1 MTSTAILIG
10 ALLFLL
16 AFGVEH
22 LAKVTG
28 IPSVVA
34 LIAMGGVGKPLLERA
49 GIHLGDLSGVVPLLG
64 TVGLV
69 LIVLEGA
76 FDLELR
82 KERLRSVMQSMWAAV
97 GGLLVT
103 CAVLALMTWLWGAF
117 SVFDALL
124 LTLPFAVISSAVAIP
139 SSEFLPTAQ
148 REFVVYEST
157 LSDILGILLF
167 FAMLDSDRSVFGVLT
182 SLTGNGLLSLLL
194 GAVSAVGLL
203 FLMLKLQ
210 GHIRFIPL
218 LAGLFLLYAVGK
230 LMHLSPLILVLVF
243 GLVLNNPA
251 LLGRVGLL
259 QKVYADTEFDSTVK
273 EFKALTC
280 ELTFAVRGIFFILLG
295 YWTDLTHFADWR
307 AWVMA
312 AVVLVALYA
321 LRRGLMSRLRIQH
334 AEVLTW
340 MAPRGLITVLLY
352 WSAKEVISVP
362 AYLDGAVML
371 IVIGSALG
379 TGLARWYW
387 QKDQAAAAGMP

>member
-1 MTSTAILIG
+1 MTYTALLVG
-10 ALLFLL
+10 SLLFLL

-22 LAKVTG
+22 LAKLTG

-34 LIAMGGVGKPLLERA
+34 LIAMGGVGKPLLERM

-64 TVGLV
+64 TIGLV

-82 KERLRSVMQSMWAAV
+82 QERLRSVMQSLGAAA
-97 GGLLVT
+97 GGLLLT
-103 CAVLALMTWLWGAF
+103 GAVLAMMTWLWGAF
-117 SVFDALL
+117 GVFEAVL

-139 SSEFLPTAQ
+139 SSEFLPPAQ

-167 FAMLDSDRSVFGVLT
+167 FAMLDSDRSVSGVVT
-182 SLTGNGLLSLLL
+182 SLMGNGLLSLLL
-194 GAVSAVGLL
+194 GAVCAVGLL
-203 FLMLKLQ
+203 ILMLKLQ

-243 GLVLNNPA
+243 GLVLNNPG

-259 QKVYADTEFDSTVK
+259 KKVYADTEFGSTIK
-273 EFKALTC
+273 EFKSMTS
-280 ELTFAVRGIFFILLG
+280 ELTFAVRGIFFMLLG
-295 YWTDLTHFADWR
+295 YWTDLNHFVDWR
-307 AWVMA
+307 AWVVA
-312 AVVLVALYA
+312 AVVLVALYS
-321 LRRGLMSRLRIQH
+321 LRRGLMTRLRIQH
-334 AEVLTW
+334 AQVLTW

-371 IVIGSALG
+371 IVMGSAMG

-387 QKDQAAAAGMP
+387 RKNQTAVADIP